1 MCEFVCLFLA
11 HHVCLCAA
19 DMFGLELFGAQF
31 PFPAVDVVSV
41 LGGQLVILDGW
52 DLVAK
57 DGVQRRVVLI

>member
-1 MCEFVCLFLA
+1 M
-11 HHVCLCAA
+11 CLCAA

-41 LGGQLVILDGW
+41 LGGQLVILDGR